1 MKLIKSFSAYTL
13 AGVYGAAASFF
24 VLPILSH
31 YLSTADYGILSIF
44 NSYVLIIMPLIGLV
58 ASGIISVEF
67 FKIQDKKEFASF
79 FTSVQLIPI
88 IPFVFFLVI
97 SFLFGGY
104 LSRLLEIP
112 TEFSNYLFL
121 IPLIAI
127 LTIYIESYLA
137 YLVVKKSAYH
147 YLVVNIVK
155 SSVEIGLTLLFVV
168 YFDMGWFGR
177 ILSWLIASLLFT
189 FVASIY
195 FYKEDLFSLKVTK
208 KYVMA
213 GVWFGLP
220 LILHTLGKFVINQS
234 DRIFIAKMV
243 NVDEVGVYN
252 IAYQLASILLIFVS
266 AFSNLY
272 VPYLYERLADFNK
285 KTEKEI
291 LQISYLYTVILIAG
305 TVIITFGS
313 RFLFGWFIDVKFIG
327 AIPYIFWISFSY
339 FLWGMYALFSA
350 YIYYFNKNKY
360 LAYLSFINVI
370 TNIAFNYIFI
380 KQFGAL
386 GAAYATCLSYFIT
399 LVMIIFFAT
408 RLVSISWFNV
418 GFVFNG
424 FFKVKDG
431 K

>member
-1 MKLIKSFSAYTL
+1 
-13 AGVYGAAASFF
+13 
-24 VLPILSH
+24 
-31 YLSTADYGILSIF
+31 
-44 NSYVLIIMPLIGLV
+44 MPLIGLV